1 MMALKAAAR
10 TAEIEG
16 YIPIILSDALEGEAS
31 TEGRKMAELALDIQK
46 NKKYN
51 DIYLKK
57 PILLLSGDS
66 QPLLLKAMVEEEG
79 IQNLCYRWLL
89 L

>member
-1 MMALKAAAR
+1 
-10 TAEIEG
+10 
-16 YIPIILSDALEGEAS
+16 
-31 TEGRKMAELALDIQK
+31 MAELALDIQK

-79 IQNLCYRWLL
+79 IQNSCYQWLL